1 MAIAAVRTS
10 NATCVPPMTDA
21 ILASM
26 SILRKGRL
34 LDPDRHG
41 ASPGGAPRRS
51 QDLVDGFARFGQ
63 AARAEQRFGEQDFG
77 LAIGEVGVIP
87 AGKIKSA
94 VPFFG
99 GEAMESEARREG
111 KEGVRKCSVRW

>member
-51 QDLVDGFARFGQ
+51 QDPVDGFARFGQ
-63 AARAEQRFGEQDFG
+63 AAREEQRFGEQDFG
-77 LAIGEVGVIP
+77 IALGAVSVLP
-87 AGKIKSA
+87 AGTIDSH
-94 VPFFG
+94 VPFFCVS
-99 GEAMESEARREG
+99 AMVDCMTISTLRLKAG
-111 KEGVRKCSVRW
+111 AAAQ

>member
-63 AARAEQRFGEQDFG
+63 AARAAQRFGEQDFG
-77 LAIGEVGVIP
+77 LALGAGGVLP
-87 AGKIKSA
+87 AGKIESA
-94 VPFFG
+94 VAFVG
-99 GEAMESEARREG
+99 GEATVDGMAVRRPRQAEG
-111 KEGVRKCSVRW
+111 P